1 MRFTADDRRVQD
13 SLISANDFDG
23 SIEFED
29 KTFESMLESLPL
41 HGGHGVTF
49 ITYYAK
55 ICCSA
60 TCSLPE
66 ALSQWSLFAS
76 LGKIILILFVAPGEV
91 ELFKQCIT
99 AQGETITSVIVL
111 QVKRV

>member
-13 SLISANDFDG
+13 LFISANDFNG

-29 KTFESMLESLPL
+29 KTFEGMLESLLL
-41 HGGHGVTF
+41 HGGHGMTF
-49 ITYYAK
+49 ITCYAK

-60 TCSLPE
+60 TCSVPE

-76 LGKIILILFVAPGEV
+76 LGKIILLLFVAPGEV

-99 AQGETITSVIVL
+99 TRGETIASILV
-111 QVKRV
+111 

>member
-1 MRFTADDRRVQD
+1 M
-13 SLISANDFDG
+13 ISANDFDG

-49 ITYYAK
+49 ITYYTK
-55 ICCSA
+55 ISCSA

-76 LGKIILILFVAPGEV
+76 LGKIILHLFVAPGEV
-91 ELFKQCIT
+91 ELFKQCVT
-99 AQGETITSVIVL
+99 TRGETIASILV
-111 QVKRV
+111 

>member
-1 MRFTADDRRVQD
+1 MNYVRGDRSLMSRGKSFLTRFTVDDRQVQD
-13 SLISANDFDG
+13 SLILANDFND

-29 KTFESMLESLPL
+29 KTIEGMLESLLL
-41 HGGHGVTF
+41 HGGHGITF

-66 ALSQWSLFAS
+66 ALSQ
-76 LGKIILILFVAPGEV
+76 
-91 ELFKQCIT
+91 
-99 AQGETITSVIVL
+99 
-111 QVKRV
+111 

>member
-1 MRFTADDRRVQD
+1 MDDRQVQD
-13 SLISANDFDG
+13 SLILANDFDG
-23 SIEFED
+23 SIKFED
-29 KTFESMLESLPL
+29 KTFEGMLESLPL

-49 ITYYAK
+49 ITYYTK

-76 LGKIILILFVAPGEV
+76 LGKIILLLFVAPGEV
-91 ELFKQCIT
+91 ELFKQCVT
-99 AQGETITSVIVL
+99 ARGETIAIILV
-111 QVKRV
+111 

>member
-1 MRFTADDRRVQD
+1 M
-13 SLISANDFDG
+13 IWANDFDG

-29 KTFESMLESLPL
+29 KTFEGMLESLPL

-49 ITYYAK
+49 ITYYAQ

-66 ALSQWSLFAS
+66 TLSQWSLFAS
-76 LGKIILILFVAPGEV
+76 LGKRMLLLFSIPSEV
-91 ELFKQCIT
+91 ELFKQCVT
-99 AQGETITSVIVL
+99 ARGETIASVIV
-111 QVKRV
+111 K

>member
-1 MRFTADDRRVQD
+1 MDNRRVQD
-13 SLISANDFDG
+13 SLISANDFDD

-29 KTFESMLESLPL
+29 KTFEGMLESLPL
-41 HGGHGVTF
+41 DGGHGVAF

-60 TCSLPE
+60 TYSLPE

-76 LGKIILILFVAPGEV
+76 LGKIILLLFVAPGEV

-99 AQGETITSVIVL
+99 AQGETITSAIVK
-111 QVKRV
+111 QVKQV